1 MSFIIKNLDNSRPNL
16 QLGEFL
22 DSELVTTINM
32 CKNIWDQKVFPG
44 STYARFVISKYRG
57 EMYYVRIEFTT
68 EDKMLF
74 DGYNRP
80 GTPVYESAV
89 FMRTLYNTVM
99 EELHRLAAPNLFF
112 LFDNIATA
120 ALVDNFEANLRL
132 STTYS
137 GTGMLPYDAS
147 LTNRSGGGTYMAPYM
162 PQQSGGLFTTQ
173 RDEMLRFG
181 TEFCVGFKYFG
192 DAERTIES
200 VKNNS
205 TYISF
210 IVQPEVFTNNK
221 GERLAASY
229 SLSIYFYEIYRLSTG
244 NLNIF
249 KDITPENVIHK
260 NDLPDDEN
268 TYPGGGEDK
277 NEYPLDDSG
286 RGTFDNSNDP
296 VDFPDMPLWDA
307 TSTGFISMWN
317 PTITEIYDLYSFLW
331 DSDIS
336 TTLKKLFLEP
346 MEAIISLAFFPV
358 DPITD
363 GKRNVTIGHV
373 DTEIQMNH
381 VQKQFVDF
389 DFGTIKLDEYYG
401 AAWDYSPYT
410 KVSIYLPYIGSQ
422 ELDVDDV
429 MNSTLHLK
437 YRIDLLSGM
446 CVAMLKATRARDD
459 LNAVV
464 YTWQGNC
471 AMQVPVTSGSAREF
485 LNSIIQLGA
494 MTGLALVQPA
504 AGSIAAAIHKPD
516 GEKSNTIGNNWI
528 NPTIAGFSALNV
540 LGQKVHVQRGGRVD
554 ANAGVASIQKAYI
567 IINRPVSAIPKGW
580 NQYAGYP
587 SLKIKTLSTQKGY
600 TEVAFIKLNSL
611 EATADEISELNN
623 MLRGG
628 VIL

>member
-205 TYISF
+205 TYISV
-210 IVQPEVFTNNK
+210 IVGFHIEIKPV
-221 GERLAASY
+221 LVASHNGI
-229 SLSIYFYEIYRLSTG
+229 SGKSTG
-244 NLNIF
+244 SLLLSNVPL
-249 KDITPENVIHK
+249 PESS
-260 NDLPDDEN
+260 
-268 TYPGGGEDK
+268 GG
-277 NEYPLDDSG
+277 
-286 RGTFDNSNDP
+286 
-296 VDFPDMPLWDA
+296 
-307 TSTGFISMWN
+307 
-317 PTITEIYDLYSFLW
+317 YSFL
-331 DSDIS
+331 SS
-336 TTLKKLFLEP
+336 PPPGYVFSSSGRSFL
-346 MEAIISLAFFPV
+346 
-358 DPITD
+358 
-363 GKRNVTIGHV
+363 
-373 DTEIQMNH
+373 
-381 VQKQFVDF
+381 
-389 DFGTIKLDEYYG
+389 
-401 AAWDYSPYT
+401 
-410 KVSIYLPYIGSQ
+410 
-422 ELDVDDV
+422 
-429 MNSTLHLK
+429 
-437 YRIDLLSGM
+437 
-446 CVAMLKATRARDD
+446 
-459 LNAVV
+459 
-464 YTWQGNC
+464 
-471 AMQVPVTSGSAREF
+471 
-485 LNSIIQLGA
+485 
-494 MTGLALVQPA
+494 
-504 AGSIAAAIHKPD
+504 
-516 GEKSNTIGNNWI
+516 
-528 NPTIAGFSALNV
+528 
-540 LGQKVHVQRGGRVD
+540 
-554 ANAGVASIQKAYI
+554 
-567 IINRPVSAIPKGW
+567 
-580 NQYAGYP
+580 
-587 SLKIKTLSTQKGY
+587 
-600 TEVAFIKLNSL
+600 
-611 EATADEISELNN
+611 
-623 MLRGG
+623 
-628 VIL
+628 